1 MWEKKDSRDSRAPE
15 PPPSRSA
22 FETVSRPS
30 SESGLVNIGPSI
42 VIKGELSGDE
52 DLTIEGRVEGKI
64 ELKSHNLTIGPKGK
78 ITAALYANAVTI
90 KGEVNGNV
98 FARERVEI
106 SESGR
111 LNGDITSPRIVIA
124 DGAHFRG
131 AVDMSKD
138 KDSGGRERERERSQS
153 AGAGAFAG
161 AGEPAGAF
169 KGASAV
175 K

>member
-1 MWEKKDSRDSRAPE
+1 MWEKKDVRESRAPE

-22 FETVSRPS
+22 FETVSRAGS
-30 SESGLVNIGPSI
+30 DAGLVNIGPSI
-42 VIKGELSGDE
+42 FIKGELSGDE

-78 ITAALYANAVTI
+78 INAAIYANAVTI
-90 KGEVNGNV
+90 RGEVNGNV
-98 FARERVEI
+98 FAKERVEI
-106 SESGR
+106 AESGR
-111 LNGDITSPRIVIA
+111 LTGDITSPRMVIS

-131 AVDMSKD
+131 SVDMSKD
-138 KDSGGRERERERSQS
+138 SQQAGARERSQGS
-153 AGAGAFAG
+153 GVGSFAG

-169 KGASAV
+169 KGAGAA

>member
-1 MWEKKDSRDSRAPE
+1 MWEKRDARDSRTPE

-22 FETVSRPS
+22 FETVTRTS
-30 SESGLVNIGPSI
+30 SDSGLVNIGPSI
-42 VIKGELSGDE
+42 FIKGELSGDE

-78 ITAALYANAVTI
+78 INAQVYANAVTI

-98 FARERVEI
+98 FAKERVEI
-106 SESGR
+106 AESGR

-131 AVDMSKD
+131 AVDMSKE
-138 KDSGGRERERERSQS
+138 SAGRERERPQAS
-153 AGAGAFAG
+153 GAGAFAG
-161 AGEPAGAF
+161 AGAAEPAGAF
-169 KGASAV
+169 KGASAA